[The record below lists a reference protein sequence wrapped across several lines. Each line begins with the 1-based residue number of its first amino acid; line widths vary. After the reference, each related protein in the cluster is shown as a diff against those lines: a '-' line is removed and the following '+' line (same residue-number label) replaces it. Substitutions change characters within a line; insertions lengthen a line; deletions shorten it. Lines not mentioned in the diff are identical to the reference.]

1 MSKEMTPRTDAVLS
15 MSDADF
21 EALVAEGIAAIPER
35 FLSRL
40 ENIAIVIADTPTPE
54 QLAYAGLSEGDAM
67 ELLGLYEGIP
77 LPERGAEYGMVL
89 PDRITVF
96 KLPTLDEAEGD
107 RERVREIVRDT
118 VWHEIGHYFGYDD
131 AAIEAREDA
140 GTNHSH

>member
-1 MSKEMTPRTDAVLS
+1 

-21 EALVAEGIAAIPER
+21 EALVAEGISAIPER

-54 QLAYAGLSEGDAM
+54 QLAYAGLGERDAM

-96 KLPTLDEAEGD
+96 KLPTLEEAEGD

-131 AAIEAREDA
+131 EAMEAREDA
-140 GTNHSH
+140 GTNHSY